1 MSSAEQ
7 PEVAQYVEAAL
18 ARHGATRN
26 DLLRTA
32 MNAWAPQDVVER
44 LLELPE
50 GYYRNLDEVLAQ
62 IA

>member
-1 MSSAEQ
+1 MSPADQSA
-7 PEVAQYVEAAL
+7 VASYVEAAL
-18 ARHGATRN
+18 VRHGATRN
-26 DLLRTA
+26 GLLFTA

-50 GYYRNLDEVLAQ
+50 GYYRNLDEVLAK